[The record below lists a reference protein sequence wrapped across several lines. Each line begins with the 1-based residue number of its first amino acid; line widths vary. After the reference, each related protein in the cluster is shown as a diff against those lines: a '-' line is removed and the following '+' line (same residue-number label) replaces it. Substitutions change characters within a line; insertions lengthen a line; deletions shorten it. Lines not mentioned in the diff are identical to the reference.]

1 MRDHSV
7 SSRGGFS
14 RSERRFIKTYLPA
27 AFAAGSLAGSIIM
40 MSAGMLRIMPAFLGF
55 SLHGLGFAL
64 AAALVAIL
72 FEQQSAS
79 YRTDVVTITAV
90 LRDARRR
97 CLLTAAA
104 LGAVAP
110 NVVTVLAKL

>member
-1 MRDHSV
+1 MSDHSA

-14 RSERRFIKTYLPA
+14 RSERNFIKTYLPA
-27 AFAAGSLAGSIIM
+27 AFAAGSLVGSIIM
-40 MSAGMLRIMPAFLGF
+40 MSAGMLRIMPEFLGV

-64 AAALVAIL
+64 ASALVAIL

-79 YRTDVVTITAV
+79 YRAEVLTITTV

-97 CLLTAAA
+97 CLLTAAT
-104 LGAVAP
+104 LGALAP
-110 NVVTVLAKL
+110 SLVTVLFRL